1 LRERSSRAKKAVS
14 LYKAV
19 GIVVGVFPFV
29 LALVLV
35 AAAPAWGGS
44 PLAVVATSTDLKAL
58 VEAVGGDR
66 VEVESLA
73 PPLQDPH
80 AVEVK
85 PGQLAKLKAAA
96 LLVRIGLDHEP
107 WLGRVLRTVNDPRF
121 SRGSPHD
128 LDASKGIQL
137 LQAETPRVR
146 GERGVH
152 VHGFGNTHY
161 WLDPENARPITGAIL
176 EGMVRLAPADR
187 PHFETNRKQFLQ
199 RLDARM
205 MRWSEA
211 MAPYRGIRVVVV
223 HETWPYFAQ
232 RFGLVVVAAVE
243 PTPGVPPSPSSLA
256 TLVQKMREA
265 RVKLLIAE
273 PYSNTS
279 VVSQVAA
286 RSGAR
291 AVTLVPSV
299 GGDPEARDYVA
310 LFDLNIRRLTEAL
323 AASR

>member
-1 LRERSSRAKKAVS
+1 VKLAFERVFLRA
-14 LYKAV
+14 
-19 GIVVGVFPFV
+19 
-29 LALVLV
+29 LALVLL
-35 AAAPAWGGS
+35 AAAPAGHPAAWLNQAAGS
-44 PLAVVATSTDLKAL
+44 ARPLAVVTTSTDLKAL

-66 VEVESLA
+66 VQVESLA
-73 PPLQDPH
+73 PPLHDPH

-107 WLGRVLRTVNDPRF
+107 WLSRVLRSVNDPRF
-121 SRGSPHD
+121 VRGSPHD
-128 LDASKGIQL
+128 LDTSKGIQL

-152 VHGFGNTHY
+152 VHSFGNPHY
-161 WLDPENARPITGAIL
+161 WLDPENGRPMTEEIL
-176 EGMVRLAPADR
+176 EALARLSP
-187 PHFETNRKQFLQ
+187 PHRSQFEGNRNRFIEQ
-199 RLDARM
+199 LDARLA
-205 MRWSEA
+205 RWSQA
-211 MAPYRGIRVVVV
+211 MAPYRGTRVVVV

-256 TLVQKMREA
+256 ALTQKMREA
-265 RVKLLIAE
+265 GVKLLVAE
-273 PYSNTS
+273 PYSNAS

-291 AVTLVPSV
+291 PVTLVPSV
-299 GGDPEARDYVA
+299 GGDPEARDYLG
-310 LFDLNIRRLTEAL
+310 LFDLNIKRLTATL
-323 AASR
+323 ASTR